1 MNKLNQLKKQHGDII
16 ELLNKTKGMINK
28 IDDSSVQMKIAKNI
42 SKLAGILKIHL
53 MSEDR
58 NLYPSFTKS
67 SNTDLQNKA
76 KKYIDEMGDLSSIY
90 MDFKDK
96 YNTQSK
102 INNSLSQFKSE
113 VPKVFSAIETRIK
126 KEDTDLYVLAEKLQV

>member
-16 ELLNKTKGMINK
+16 ELLNETKGMINK

-58 NLYPSFTKS
+58 NLYPAFTKS

-113 VPKVFSAIETRIK
+113 VAKVFSAIETRIK